1 VKIIFFNHYHNGDI
15 HYSRE
20 FIKDIIRKTSADEYS
35 YYHINKS
42 NLLKDIDV
50 EYGDPQNID
59 RQKQIIEVSDNI
71 FINTWIGQCGAKY
84 ITKDCSIYSNY
95 NMYKDIFNFLNIEI
109 EELEYYLPSI
119 NYDKLDTINI
129 DDFLSKNKNKKIL
142 ICNGSVLSGQCPNFS
157 FDQIIFDLSLDF
169 PNIDF
174 ILTNKINI
182 SNINIFFTDNIINI
196 PLSDLNEI
204 SYLSTKCDI
213 IVGRASGPHAFTHIK
228 ENYNNINKTYISF
241 ADKIHEGNW
250 YNSDKCKQIWSNNY
264 VESSIKEIIKKELEK
279 L

>member
-1 VKIIFFNHYHNGDI
+1 MRIIFFNHYHNGDI

-20 FIKDIIRKTSADEYS
+20 FIKDIIRKTSADEYC

-50 EYGDPQNID
+50 AYGDPQNID

-129 DDFLSKNKNKKIL
+129 EDFLSKNKNKKIL

-182 SNINIFFTDNIINI
+182 SNFNIFFTDNIINI

-241 ADKIHEGNW
+241 ADKILEGNW
-250 YNSDKCKQIWSNNY
+250 YSSDKCKQIWSNNY
-264 VESSIKEIIKKELEK
+264 DESLIKETIKKELEK